1 MMGKHKLLGFLLM
14 LKKLSIPI
22 LVAIL
27 ATLIL
32 APTGSGSI
40 YDPYYTK
47 AQKLEMWR
55 NLFNRPDCSIAIVGY
70 TFLGN
75 PIYAFTCGNPQG
87 GRILWDAEIHG
98 SEENAGMILYL
109 LAEWLVKSNSSM
121 AKNILRNSYVM
132 FVPMVNYDSTSR
144 CNSNYTIGRYGVDLN
159 RNFFNGWRKGDPDS
173 DTYPGPYPGSEP
185 ETRALRALFQ
195 SFNPTFYVNLHVGAG
210 PVILYY
216 RESNSTIAEQVFST
230 MRSTALSMNVTPY
243 RTIPIGSTGYA
254 IGDAFDLGIPF
265 SCMIEAVGRN
275 EAWIYTDEV
284 YQKLVEI
291 YEPKCRALLI
301 AQSEY
306 FWTADGASEE
316 TSGESPTDSTGD
328 SHGEAPHPQNIISGW
343 WSPLTLFAI
352 LIAVSISIIALNKYQ
367 FRALNGDYPS
377 GICRLK
383 LDSDLQVLSMGYILP
398 VSIRDD
404 ILLN

>member
-1 MMGKHKLLGFLLM
+1 MREHHKLLEFVPM

-27 ATLIL
+27 ATLTL
-32 APTGSGSI
+32 APSGSGSD

-55 NLFNRPDCSIAIVGY
+55 NLFNRPNCSSLIVGY
-70 TFLGN
+70 TVLGN
-75 PIYAFTCGNPQG
+75 PIYAFTCGNPEG

-109 LAEWLVKSNSSM
+109 LAEWLVTSNSSL
-121 AKNILRNSYVM
+121 ARNILKNCYVM

-144 CNSNYTIGRYGVDLN
+144 CNCNYTIGRYGVDLN
-159 RNFFNGWRKGDPDS
+159 RNFFNGWRRGDPDS

-195 SFNPTFYVNLHVGAG
+195 SFKPTFYVNLHVGAG
-210 PVILYY
+210 PIIFYY
-216 RESNSTIAEQVFST
+216 RESNLTIAEQVFST

-275 EAWIYTDEV
+275 EAWIYTDDV
-284 YQKLVEI
+284 YQKLVKI

-306 FWTADGASEE
+306 FLIADYAPGEIND
-316 TSGESPTDSTGD
+316 ESPTNSSGN
-328 SHGEAPHPQNIISGW
+328 SHNEVHYPQNTISGW
-343 WSPLTLFAI
+343 WNPLTLFAI
-352 LIAVSISIIALNKYQ
+352 LITVSISIIALNKYR
-367 FRALNGDYPS
+367 FRDLNKDCPS
-377 GICRLK
+377 DFQI
-383 LDSDLQVLSMGYILP
+383 LSMGDTLP
-398 VSIRDD
+398 ISIRED